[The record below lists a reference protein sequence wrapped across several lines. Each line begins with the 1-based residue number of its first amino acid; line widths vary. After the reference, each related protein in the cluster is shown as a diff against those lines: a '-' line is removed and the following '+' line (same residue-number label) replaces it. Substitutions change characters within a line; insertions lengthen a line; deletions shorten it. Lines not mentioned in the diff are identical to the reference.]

1 MATVDPRRFLPLLP
15 LLVAFQAISTDLYL
29 PALPSLMAD
38 LGTDVASVQLT
49 LSVFLVGF
57 ALAQLVYGPLSDRLG
72 RRPLL
77 LAGTAL
83 YAVASLLCVFA
94 TTIEQLVALRL
105 LQAVGACAGPVLGRA
120 VVRDVYGPQD
130 AARVLAYLAAAMAL
144 APAAGPILGGY
155 LTVWYGWRASFLL
168 LTLLGVLAL
177 LGTWRLLPETNSR
190 RDPSAMQPARLA
202 ANYAELL
209 SHPLYRRF
217 VMVAVCG
224 YGGIFAFISGSSHLL
239 IEVVGLSP
247 ELYGMCFAA
256 VVLGY
261 MGGSLLAGRLTGRV
275 GIEALVRAGGMT
287 CAAGGLAG
295 LALALSVP
303 PSVPSIIGPMAV
315 FMLGAGFALPASNA
329 GALGPF
335 PGKAGLASALMGFA
349 QLTLASLLGIGLG
362 AVYDGTALPM
372 TAALALVGIGALAA
386 GHRLP
391 RTAGAPA

>member
-1 MATVDPRRFLPLLP
+1 MSTIDPRRFLPLLP

-29 PALPSLMAD
+29 PALPSLVAD
-38 LGTDVASVQLT
+38 LGTDVASAQLT

-57 ALAQLVYGPLSDRLG
+57 AISQLVYGPLSDRLG

-94 TTIEQLVALRL
+94 ATIEQLVALRL

-155 LTVWYGWRASFLL
+155 LTLWFDWRACFLVL
-168 LTLLGVLAL
+168 SLLGILAL
-177 LGTWRLLPETNSR
+177 LGTWRLLPETNGR
-190 RDPSAMQPARLA
+190 KDPHAMAPTRLA

-209 SHPLYRRF
+209 GHPLYRRF
-217 VMVAVCG
+217 VMVGVFG
-224 YGGIFAFISGSSHLL
+224 YGGIFAFISGSSYLL
-239 IEVVGLSP
+239 IGVVGLSP

-261 MGGSLLAGRLTGRV
+261 MAGSLIAGRITGRV
-275 GIEALVRAGGMT
+275 GIETMVRAGGLT
-287 CAAGGLAG
+287 CAMGGLAG
-295 LALALSVP
+295 LALALAMP
-303 PSVPSIIGPMAV
+303 PSVPSIVAPMAV
-315 FMLGAGFALPASNA
+315 FMVGAGFALPAATA

-335 PGKAGLASALMGFA
+335 PTKAGLASALMGFA
-349 QLTLASLLGIGLG
+349 QLTLASLLGIAIG
-362 AVYDGTALPM
+362 AVYGGTALPM
-372 TAALALVGIGALAA
+372 MGALALVGCGALVA
-386 GHRLP
+386 GLRLP
-391 RTAGAPA
+391 RTAGATA